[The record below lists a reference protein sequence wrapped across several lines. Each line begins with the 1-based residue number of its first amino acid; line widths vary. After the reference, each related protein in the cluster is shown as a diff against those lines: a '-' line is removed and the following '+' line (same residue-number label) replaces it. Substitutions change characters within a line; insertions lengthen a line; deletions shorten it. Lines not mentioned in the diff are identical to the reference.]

1 MVDIWLMWTY
11 QCTINSSAILVNEV
25 KLCTLKI
32 QHDVQLAMAKFCWS
46 IKDCQS
52 QASFND
58 STIKGLGP
66 KILAYRV
73 LVGGGTWVSPIM
85 TLSPSI
91 KASSRPTKMSRKQ
104 EENNSLPITTLSL
117 HQGLAPPQKF
127 PENKTENNSLCF

>member
-1 MVDIWLMWTY
+1 MWTY
-11 QCTINSSAILVNEV
+11 QCTIAQQILVNEV

-73 LVGGGTWVSPIM
+73 LVGGTWVSPIM

-91 KASSRPTKMSRKQ
+91 KALSRPTKMS
-104 EENNSLPITTLSL
+104 ENNKKTIASPSRLCPSIKVLHPHKNFQKTKGRTTAYVS
-117 HQGLAPPQKF
+117 
-127 PENKTENNSLCF
+127 KTTS

>member
-1 MVDIWLMWTY
+1 MWTY
-11 QCTINSSAILVNEV
+11 QCTIAQQILVNEV

-46 IKDCQS
+46 IKNCQS

-58 STIKGLGP
+58 STIKSLGP

-73 LVGGGTWVSPIM
+73 LVGGTWVSPIM

-91 KASSRPTKMSRKQ
+91 KASSRPTKCP
-104 EENNSLPITTLSL
+104 ENNKKTIASPSRLCPSIKVLHPHKNFQKTKGRTTAYVS
-117 HQGLAPPQKF
+117 
-127 PENKTENNSLCF
+127 KTIA

>member
-1 MVDIWLMWTY
+1 MWTY
-11 QCTINSSAILVNEV
+11 QCTIAQQILVNEV

-58 STIKGLGP
+58 STIKSLGP

-73 LVGGGTWVSPIM
+73 LVGGGDLGIPHHDFVP
-85 TLSPSI
+85 LHQGLVLPH
-91 KASSRPTKMSRKQ
+91 KYVKKQ
-104 EENNSLPITTLSL
+104 QENNSLPITTLSL

-127 PENKTENNSLCF
+127 PENKRENNSLCF

>member
-11 QCTINSSAILVNEV
+11 QCTIAQQILVNEV

-66 KILAYRV
+66 KIVAYRV
-73 LVGGGTWVSPIM
+73 LVGGLGYP
-85 TLSPSI
+85 LSRLSVPLHQGLVPPH
-91 KASSRPTKMSRKQ
+91 KNVQKQ
-104 EENNSLPITTLSL
+104 QENNSLPIMTLFL

-127 PENKTENNSLCF
+127 PENKRDNNSLCF

>member
-1 MVDIWLMWTY
+1 MNCDMWWTSGS
-11 QCTINSSAILVNEV
+11 CGLTIAQQILVNDV

-73 LVGGGTWVSPIM
+73 LVGGGLGYP
-85 TLSPSI
+85 PS
-91 KASSRPTKMSRKQ
+91 
-104 EENNSLPITTLSL
+104 
-117 HQGLAPPQKF
+117 
-127 PENKTENNSLCF
+127 

>member
-1 MVDIWLMWTY
+1 MWTY
-11 QCTINSSAILVNEV
+11 QCTIAQQILVNEV

-73 LVGGGTWVSPIM
+73 LVGGGDLGIPHHDFVP
-85 TLSPSI
+85 
-91 KASSRPTKMSRKQ
+91 
-104 EENNSLPITTLSL
+104 L
-117 HQGLAPPQKF
+117 HQGLVSPHKNVQKTTRKQQPPHHDFVPPSRSCTPTKISRKQKGEMPMF
-127 PENKTENNSLCF
+127 LKQ

>member
-1 MVDIWLMWTY
+1 MWTY
-11 QCTINSSAILVNEV
+11 QCTIAQQILVNEV
-25 KLCTLKI
+25 KLCTLKT

-73 LVGGGTWVSPIM
+73 FVGGLWYP
-85 TLSPSI
+85 PSRLCPPP
-91 KASSRPTKMSRKQ
+91 SRPRPTPQKCP
-104 EENNSLPITTLSL
+104 ENNKKTI
-117 HQGLAPPQKF
+117 AYPPRLCPPSRSSALTKISRNQKRQQQPMF
-127 PENKTENNSLCF
+127 LKQ

>member
-1 MVDIWLMWTY
+1 MWTY
-11 QCTINSSAILVNEV
+11 QCTIAQQILVNEV

-73 LVGGGTWVSPIM
+73 LVGGGLGYHDLVP
-85 TLSPSI
+85 
-91 KASSRPTKMSRKQ
+91 
-104 EENNSLPITTLSL
+104 L
-117 HQGLAPPQKF
+117 HQGLVLPHKNVQKTTR
-127 PENKTENNSLCF
+127 KQ

>member
-11 QCTINSSAILVNEV
+11 QCTIAQQILVNEV

-58 STIKGLGP
+58 YTIKGLGP
-66 KILAYRV
+66 KILTYRV

-104 EENNSLPITTLSL
+104 QENNSLPITTLSL

>member
-1 MVDIWLMWTY
+1 MWTY
-11 QCTINSSAILVNEV
+11 QCTIAQQILVNEV

-73 LVGGGTWVSPIM
+73 LVGGGG
-85 TLSPSI
+85 LGYAPS
-91 KASSRPTKMSRKQ
+91 
-104 EENNSLPITTLSL
+104 
-117 HQGLAPPQKF
+117 
-127 PENKTENNSLCF
+127 

>member
-1 MVDIWLMWTY
+1 MVDIWLIWTY
-11 QCTINSSAILVNEV
+11 QCTIAQQILV
-25 KLCTLKI
+25 KLCTLKV
-32 QHDVQLAMAKFCWS
+32 QHDVQLAMAKLCWS

-73 LVGGGTWVSPIM
+73 LVGG

-91 KASSRPTKMSRKQ
+91 KASSRHTKVSRKQ
-104 EENNSLPITTLSL
+104 QENNSLPITTLSPSIKVL
-117 HQGLAPPQKF
+117 RPTKIYRKQKGQQQPMF
-127 PENKTENNSLCF
+127 LKQ

>member
-1 MVDIWLMWTY
+1 MWTY
-11 QCTINSSAILVNEV
+11 QCTIAQQILVNEV

-91 KASSRPTKMSRKQ
+91 KASSCPTKIS
-104 EENNSLPITTLSL
+104 ENNKKTIASPSRLCPSIKVLHPHKNFQKTKGRTTAYVS
-117 HQGLAPPQKF
+117 
-127 PENKTENNSLCF
+127 KTIA

>member
-1 MVDIWLMWTY
+1 MWTY
-11 QCTINSSAILVNEV
+11 QCTIAQQILVNEV

-73 LVGGGTWVSPIM
+73 LVGGTWVSPIM

-91 KASSRPTKMSRKQ
+91 KASSHPTKMPRKQ
-104 EENNSLPITTLSL
+104 QENNSLPIMTLSL
-117 HQGLAPPQKF
+117 HQGLAPHKNFQKTKGRTTAYVS
-127 PENKTENNSLCF
+127 KTIA

>member
-11 QCTINSSAILVNEV
+11 QCTIAQQILVNEV

-66 KILAYRV
+66 KILIYRV
-73 LVGGGTWVSPIM
+73 LVGGTWVSPIM
-85 TLSPSI
+85 TLPPSI

-104 EENNSLPITTLSL
+104 QQNNSLPITTLSL

-127 PENKTENNSLCF
+127 PENKRENNSLCF